1 MKKED
6 KKPGV
11 MWKELLALQITVFVY
26 SVLSMCSKLVS
37 VMVRDYGLF
46 SLRSLGAG
54 CLFMGSMALYAF
66 FWQQIL
72 RKVDLHVAY
81 AHKAAGLFWSL
92 LWSVLLFREEVSLRS
107 IIGLAVVCAGLVLV
121 SFGRE
126 RT

>member
-1 MKKED
+1 M
-6 KKPGV
+6 
-11 MWKELLALQITVFVY
+11 
-26 SVLSMCSKLVS
+26 
-37 VMVRDYGLF
+37 
-46 SLRSLGAG
+46 
-54 CLFMGSMALYAF
+54 
-66 FWQQIL
+66 
-72 RKVDLHVAY
+72 AY